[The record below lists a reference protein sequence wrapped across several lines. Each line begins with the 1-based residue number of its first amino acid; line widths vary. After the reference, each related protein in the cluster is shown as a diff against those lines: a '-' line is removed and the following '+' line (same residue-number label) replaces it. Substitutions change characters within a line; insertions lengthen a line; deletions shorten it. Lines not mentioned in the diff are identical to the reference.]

1 MRASARIGLVAL
13 AMILAAGPR
22 VAASADNPAEV
33 VELGKVEVIGTT
45 PLPGLGVPLSR
56 VPANVQVFSPGLRDR
71 PASLPD
77 FLDRN
82 AGSASAS
89 SGQGNPFQPD
99 FAYRG
104 FTASPLLGLPQGL
117 GVFQDG
123 VRVNEPFGD
132 VVNWDLIPSSAI
144 GSIQLIPGTTPVF
157 GPNTLGGTLA
167 IYTKSGAQY
176 PGGSLE
182 AYAGSYARKALELEQ
197 GGSEGP
203 WDYFFTGNVVRDAG
217 WAEHNSSRIGQFF
230 GKVGYQTD
238 VVDLDLS
245 VTLADNR
252 LEGNQALPRS
262 FLDDIRQPYTWP
274 DRIVN
279 RAALVALKGSRFLGE
294 GILLGG
300 TAYAR
305 RYRNENVSSNVDAD
319 SIALGG
325 NDATNDRA
333 LIDQWGYGLGVQLTL
348 AGKVAGR
355 DNQLVIGASAD
366 LGDARFKRFSQPA
379 VFTQSRGTEGLGEF
393 SPSTDAAISSGHY
406 GAFLSETF
414 TASEHWAFTIS
425 ARHDLARVGIDD
437 RSGQEPLLDGRHR
450 VSRLNPA
457 VGMNFIPSP
466 RLTAYMGFS
475 EGMRAPTPVE
485 LTCADPSAPCK
496 LPNNFLADPPLR
508 AVVAKTLETGAR
520 GKWGDAGSWSAA
532 AFRTDLS
539 DDIQF
544 VSSGGGAL
552 NAGYFRNVGATRR
565 QGIEIALA
573 SKWEPW
579 DVALRYSLVNATF
592 RAPFVESSPNNSSAD
607 ASGNILVSPGNRI
620 PGIPRQ
626 SFKLRVDYG
635 PDDAWALGISVR
647 CASTVVAR
655 GDESNRDA
663 NGAIPGYAVVDLH
676 GRWRLAPGTEIFA
689 FVDNLLDKRYAGAGL
704 LGRNFFTGPGHA
716 FAPDDAAAEQ
726 FRGMG
731 APFGAWIGIRYRWR

>member
-1 MRASARIGLVAL
+1 MPAIARSVCVVL
-13 AMILAAGPR
+13 AAVLAAGPR
-22 VAASADNPAEV
+22 VAASADNPAEA
-33 VELGKVEVIGTT
+33 VELSKVEVIGTT
-45 PLPGLGVPLSR
+45 PLPGLGVPLSK
-56 VPANVQVFSPGLRDR
+56 VPANVQVFLHGLRDR
-71 PASLPD
+71 PASLPE

-82 AGSASAS
+82 AASANTS

-104 FTASPLLGLPQGL
+104 FTASPLLGQPQGL

-123 VRVNEPFGD
+123 VRINEPFGD

-167 IYTKSGAQY
+167 IYTKSGAKF

-182 AYAGSYARKALELEQ
+182 SYAGSYSRRALELEQ
-197 GGSEGP
+197 GGSQGP

-217 WAEHNSSRIGQFF
+217 WAAHNPSRINQFF

-245 VTLADNR
+245 VTLADNL
-252 LEGNQALPRS
+252 LEGTQGLPRS

-274 DRIVN
+274 DRNVN
-279 RAALVALKGSRFLGE
+279 RAALVALKGSRFLGD

-300 TAYAR
+300 TAYMR
-305 RYRNENVSSNVDAD
+305 KYHNENVSSNVDED
-319 SIALGG
+319 SAGMDG
-325 NDATNDRA
+325 NEATNDRA
-333 LIDQWGYGLGVQLTL
+333 LIDQTSYGLGVQLTL

-366 LGDARFKRFSQPA
+366 FGDARFKRFSQPA
-379 VFTQSRGTEGLGEF
+379 RFTQSRGTEGLGEF
-393 SPSTDAAISSGHY
+393 SPGTDAATSSGHY
-406 GAFLSETF
+406 GAFLSDTF
-414 TASEHWAFTIS
+414 TASEHWVFTVS

-450 VSRLNPA
+450 FSRLNPA
-457 VGMNFIPSP
+457 VGVNFIPSP

-475 EGMRAPTPVE
+475 EGMRAPTPIE

-496 LPNNFLADPPLR
+496 LPNNFLADPPLQ
-508 AVVAKTLETGAR
+508 AVVAKTLEAGAR

-532 AFRTDLS
+532 AFRTALS

-544 VSSGGGAL
+544 VSSGEGAL

-565 QGIEIALA
+565 QGIELAAA

-579 DVALRYSLVNATF
+579 DVALRYSLVSATF
-592 RAPFVESSPNNSSAD
+592 RAPFFETSPNNSSAD
-607 ASGNILVSPGNRI
+607 ASGNILVASGNRI
-620 PGIPRQ
+620 PGIPRH

-635 PDDAWALGISVR
+635 RDDAWALGISVR
-647 CASTVVAR
+647 CSSAVVAR
-655 GDESNRDA
+655 GDEN
-663 NGAIPGYAVVDLH
+663 NGDVNGMVPGYAVVDLH
-676 GRWRLAPGTEIFA
+676 GRWRLAPGIEVFA

-704 LGRNFFTGPGHA
+704 LGRNFFTGPGHG

-731 APFGAWIGIRYRWR
+731 APIGAWIGIRYRWR